1 MLFLDKIQLTENI
14 NFHVIKDEDGVIRLQ
29 YNSGEVLYDVY
40 KEGHEV
46 KMEMTGFKT
55 GDENIG
61 L

>member
-14 NFHVIKDEDGVIRLQ
+14 NFHVIKDEEGVIRLQ
-29 YNSGEVLYDVY
+29 YKSGEVLYDVY